1 MIEPIQ
7 GFEGGPG
14 LEAGNDSVRVV
25 WPDGHASRFLYYWLR
40 ENCHCP
46 RCIHPDAW
54 ERTLDFLSVPIDI
67 APDSLTVEAEGLRI
81 EWPSH
86 EASCEG
92 SFYSWSWLDAHRAE
106 REARL
111 ERKRRPRAWKTDEF
125 SEASVAV
132 DFAEVMETDQGL
144 LALLEHVESTG
155 VALATGVPAH
165 EGAVLTLAQRIAF
178 VEESHFGRY
187 FQVESKPHAE
197 NLAYTPNALQPHNDL
212 PSRRY
217 PPGIQ
222 FLHCLRND
230 VTGGDSVL
238 VDAIACA
245 EALRSADKGAF
256 ELLADCR
263 VTFASR
269 SPDWHIVN
277 RATIIDVDEDGDI
290 VGTRLHP
297 ALLGPVD
304 VEPDVQMDFY
314 RAHRGLLSIASSA
327 EMQYRFRLEAG
338 QCQVFDN
345 RRILHA
351 RSSYDPASGH
361 RMLQGCYVCR
371 DDFMSRLAVLRRGG
385 REFREI

>member
-1 MIEPIQ
+1 MAETIQ
-7 GFEGGPG
+7 GIEGGPR
-14 LEAGNDSVRVV
+14 LEAGDDSVHVV
-25 WPDGHASRFLYYWLR
+25 WPDGHTSRFLYYWLR

-46 RCIHPDAW
+46 TCIHPDAW
-54 ERTLDFLSVPIDI
+54 ERTLDFLSIPIDI
-67 APDSLTVEAEGLRI
+67 APHSLTAEKTGLRI
-81 EWPSH
+81 DWPPH
-86 EASCEG
+86 EAPCEG
-92 SFYSWSWLDAHRAE
+92 TFYSWTWLDAHRAE

-111 ERKRRPRAWKTDEF
+111 GRKRRLRTWRAADF
-125 SEASVAV
+125 SKSSVAV

-144 LALLEHVESTG
+144 LELLEHVENTG
-155 VALATGVPAH
+155 VALATDVPAH

-197 NLAYTPNALQPHNDL
+197 NLAYTPNALRPHNDL
-212 PSRRY
+212 PSRSY

-222 FLHCLRND
+222 FLHCIRND

-238 VDAIACA
+238 VDAIACT
-245 EALRSADKGAF
+245 EALRSTDESAF
-256 ELLADCR
+256 EILANCR

-304 VEPDVQMDFY
+304 VEPDAQLDFY
-314 RAHRGLLSIASSA
+314 RAHRELLAIASSA

-338 QCQVFDN
+338 ECQVFDN

-371 DDFMSRLAVLRRGG
+371 DDFMSRLAVLRREG

>member
-1 MIEPIQ
+1 MTQ
-7 GFEGGPG
+7 
-14 LEAGNDSVRVV
+14 R
-25 WPDGHASRFLYYWLR
+25 
-40 ENCHCP
+40 
-46 RCIHPDAW
+46 
-54 ERTLDFLSVPIDI
+54 
-67 APDSLTVEAEGLRI
+67 GLRI
-81 EWPSH
+81 EWPAH

-92 SFYSWSWLDAHRAE
+92 SFYSWAWLEAHRAE

-111 ERKRRPRAWKTDEF
+111 ARKRRPTSWQGDDF
-125 SEASVAV
+125 SKASVAV
-132 DFAEVMETDQGL
+132 DYSKVMETDGGL
-144 LALLEHVESTG
+144 LELLAHVENTG
-155 VALATGVPAH
+155 VALATGVPAD

-197 NLAYTPNALQPHNDL
+197 NLAYTPNALRPHNDL
-212 PSRRY
+212 ASRRY

-245 EALRSADKGAF
+245 EALRRTDDCAF
-256 ELLADCR
+256 EILANCQ

-314 RAHRGLLSIASSA
+314 RAHRELLAIASST

-338 QCQVFDN
+338 ECQVFDN

-371 DDFMSRLAVLRRGG
+371 DDFMSRLAVLRRKG

>member
-1 MIEPIQ
+1 MADAVQ
-7 GFEGGPG
+7 GFAGVPRF
-14 LEAGNDSVRVV
+14 EADDDSVRVV
-25 WPDGHASRFLYYWLR
+25 WPDGHESRFLYYWLR
-40 ENCHCP
+40 ENCHCS
-46 RCIHPDAW
+46 RCTHPDAW
-54 ERTLDFLSVPIDI
+54 ERTLDFLSIPIDI
-67 APDSLTVEAEGLRI
+67 APSSLTGDAAGLRI
-81 EWPSH
+81 EWPAH
-86 EASCEG
+86 EAVCEG
-92 SFYSWSWLDAHRAE
+92 SFYSWTWLDAHRAE

-111 ERKRRPRAWKTDEF
+111 ARKRRPTSWQADDF
-125 SEASVAV
+125 SKASVAV
-132 DFAEVMETDQGL
+132 DFSRVMETDGGL
-144 LALLEHVESTG
+144 LELLEHVENTG
-155 VALATGVPAH
+155 VALATGVPAD

-197 NLAYTPNALQPHNDL
+197 NLAYTPNALRPHNDL
-212 PSRRY
+212 ASRRY

-222 FLHCLRND
+222 FLHCLQND

-245 EALRSADKGAF
+245 EALRVTDPCAF
-256 ELLADCR
+256 DILANCQ

-304 VEPDVQMDFY
+304 VEPDAQLDFY
-314 RAHRGLLSIASSA
+314 RAHRELLSIASSA

-338 QCQVFDN
+338 ECQVFDN

-371 DDFMSRLAVLRRGG
+371 DDLMSRLAVLRREG